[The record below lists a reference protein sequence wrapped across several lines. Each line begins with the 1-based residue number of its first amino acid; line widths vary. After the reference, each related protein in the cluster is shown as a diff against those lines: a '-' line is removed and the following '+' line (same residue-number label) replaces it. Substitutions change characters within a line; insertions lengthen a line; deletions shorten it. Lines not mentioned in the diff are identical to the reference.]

1 MNYLRSKLPRGKAS
15 GGSSG
20 PALGGPHLTIN
31 PGSVEEAVHYMQF
44 TGEIDLSEL
53 VFSAEGPSNGVQSF
67 VDVAVFEVPSQC
79 TSHNCDLSQFG
90 VGALTHFNGVTFLN
104 LCQSGR

>member
-1 MNYLRSKLPRGKAS
+1 M
-15 GGSSG
+15 
-20 PALGGPHLTIN
+20 
-31 PGSVEEAVHYMQF
+31 EEAVHYMQF